1 MDRVG
6 ECLFIL
12 VFFDFGDGFGF
23 GVGLGGGVLL
33 VGGVGG
39 FEVDDFFLDG
49 VILIGVLKLKNK
61 LKIFG
66 LIKY

>member
-1 MDRVG
+1 MS
-6 ECLFIL
+6 
-12 VFFDFGDGFGF
+12 FDLGDGFGF
-23 GVGLGGGVLL
+23 GAGLGGGVLP

-49 VILIGVLKLKNK
+49 VTSIGALKLKDK

-66 LIKY
+66 LIKYQIM